1 MRKKHPSLRL
11 ASDKMHF
18 DDLLNDPVV
27 RFQKDNYA
35 ILYLIFAVAFPVAV
49 PIFIFGEIWYRSIL
63 LAYFLR
69 YLSSL
74 HCTWFVNST
83 AHMFG
88 IRPFNTKI
96 QARENAFVAYAAFG
110 EGYHNFHHTFPFD
123 YRTSE
128 DGTRFNLSRHFIDL
142 CATLGLAYDLKKVSS
157 NSVES
162 SKSKTLALN
171 REHEHHH
178 HHHHH
183 HQEQHERSHHNHHLH
198 HHHHHHHQY
207 EQHHQHNS
215 HQESYF
221 DSLHETT
228 VLDNNNNHNN
238 SNNYTVQPDDK

>member
-1 MRKKHPSLRL
+1 MRKKHPSLKL
-11 ASDKMHF
+11 ASDKMQF
-18 DDLLNDPVV
+18 NDLLDDPVV

-35 ILYLIFAVAFPVAV
+35 ALYLIFAVVLPVAV

-142 CATLGLAYDLKKVSS
+142 CATLGLAYDLKKVSL
-157 NSVES
+157 NAVES
-162 SKSKTLALN
+162 SKAKTSALEKQQHTHQQQNQLA
-171 REHEHHH
+171 HHH
-178 HHHHH
+178 HHIH
-183 HQEQHERSHHNHHLH
+183 
-198 HHHHHHHQY
+198 
-207 EQHHQHNS
+207 QHHGN
-215 HQESYF
+215 YI
-221 DSLHETT
+221 DSLDEQDETISH
-228 VLDNNNNHNN
+228 NNNYNFN
-238 SNNYTVQPDDK
+238 SNHDYHSIDK